1 MVNIYEELSAKR
13 KEQQALGKYP
23 EWFTTGGY
31 QMFKEKYEYEAD
43 GYNEQIRRIAKHL
56 AKFSPKFLDKSHPFY
71 ETIVKNYGD
80 NWEDCFYT
88 LYYKGDAVPS
98 SPLLANCGT
107 DRGSTVSCSGGVT
120 HNSVRGFY
128 DSYKENALLTKEA
141 FGTSTYL
148 GGVQGRG
155 TLTSKGFKATGTKP
169 VLDAHFQMARD
180 VSQGQVRRGSIA
192 CYLEIDH
199 IDFDEWADA
208 LHKNPQGQ
216 NIGWIITKKFIA
228 LLNENDEE
236 AHRRFSKALW
246 VKMLTGKGYF
256 WKVDHVNEQQPQM
269 YKDLGLSNKASNLCS
284 EIVLHA
290 DEDHTYTCILMSMNC
305 YNFDYWEKSGGVFV
319 ATVLLDCLVSDFLD
333 RAKNILGLEKA
344 VRFTEKSRALG
355 LGLYG
360 WHSYLQSKMIGLEEY
375 QAHAE
380 NMRVFSHMQEESLQA
395 SQWLASE
402 LGEPEWCKG
411 YGVRHTHRCVTG
423 DTKVLTDAGQI
434 EIKDLVGKNV
444 KVWNGEE
451 FSEVKPFETGVS
463 EIYRVKFS
471 NGLYLD
477 CTKDHKF
484 IIATPKRD
492 TNELGGLKT
501 IEVETSDLRVGD
513 CLPKFRVES
522 SGTELE
528 LKDAYTSG
536 LFCGD
541 GSINNSSQGE
551 YPRKE
556 LRLYGSKTQL
566 AKYVTW
572 KSKNTWGGDDCVRGY
587 LPDSVLDKYVVP
599 HDYSILSKQ
608 KWLAGLVDSDGSSNS
623 KGIIITM
630 KDYDFAKEVS
640 LLVQSLGGEPF
651 VHRRKR
657 TGGYNSDNEIYYGVS
672 ISLFSINEVFS
683 LFQPKRVI
691 VDISKN
697 KCKIGKRHLIEVES
711 VESLNKSEMTYCFT
725 ERNKGLGVFNGMLT
739 KQCAIAPNMSSAV
752 IGGQYSQGI
761 EPWLANV
768 FSQPTAAGEMQ
779 RINPELIKL
788 VESKGRTFT
797 KALIKSIVDNKGSI
811 QHLDWLTDQEKLV
824 FKTAFE
830 IDQKVLLRLAST
842 RQQFIDQG
850 QSLNL
855 FFSSEEDEA
864 YIAEV
869 HKEFLLDD
877 RLKGLYYIRSESGV
891 MSAKDECIA
900 CES

>member
-56 AKFSPKFLDKSHPFY
+56 AKFSPKFLDKSHPLY

-107 DRGSTVSCSGGVT
+107 ERGSTVSCSGGVT

-305 YNFDYWEKSGGVFV
+305 YNFDHWEKSGGVFV

-411 YGVRHTHRCVTG
+411 YGVRQTHR
-423 DTKVLTDAGQI
+423 L
-434 EIKDLVGKNV
+434 
-444 KVWNGEE
+444 
-451 FSEVKPFETGVS
+451 
-463 EIYRVKFS
+463 
-471 NGLYLD
+471 
-477 CTKDHKF
+477 
-484 IIATPKRD
+484 
-492 TNELGGLKT
+492 
-501 IEVETSDLRVGD
+501 
-513 CLPKFRVES
+513 
-522 SGTELE
+522 
-528 LKDAYTSG
+528 
-536 LFCGD
+536 
-541 GSINNSSQGE
+541 
-551 YPRKE
+551 
-556 LRLYGSKTQL
+556 
-566 AKYVTW
+566 
-572 KSKNTWGGDDCVRGY
+572 
-587 LPDSVLDKYVVP
+587 
-599 HDYSILSKQ
+599 
-608 KWLAGLVDSDGSSNS
+608 
-623 KGIIITM
+623 
-630 KDYDFAKEVS
+630 
-640 LLVQSLGGEPF
+640 
-651 VHRRKR
+651 
-657 TGGYNSDNEIYYGVS
+657 
-672 ISLFSINEVFS
+672 
-683 LFQPKRVI
+683 
-691 VDISKN
+691 
-697 KCKIGKRHLIEVES
+697 
-711 VESLNKSEMTYCFT
+711 
-725 ERNKGLGVFNGMLT
+725 
-739 KQCAIAPNMSSAV
+739 AIAPNMSSAV

-830 IDQKVLLRLAST
+830 IDQKVILRLAST

-855 FFSSEEDEA
+855 FFSSEEDES